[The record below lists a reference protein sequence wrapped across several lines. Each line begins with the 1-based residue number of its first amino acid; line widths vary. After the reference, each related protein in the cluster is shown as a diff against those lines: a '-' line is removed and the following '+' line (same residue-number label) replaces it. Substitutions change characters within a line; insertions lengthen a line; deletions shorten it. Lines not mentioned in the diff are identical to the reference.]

1 MLGRLSLGTLGLSV
15 GGVLT
20 VMGFAAYFYGNAT
33 LNLIGFF
40 YGIPVLLGGLALK
53 ASEIVPVPL
62 TQPTPEN
69 VLALREQQA
78 TETQNQIRKD
88 VTRYR
93 YGQKAHLDS
102 ALEFL
107 GLSPT
112 DEERPL
118 LTGLQETEVDG
129 AYGLVLEFK
138 CHFMPLEVWQKKQDK
153 LTNFFG
159 PGVKVV
165 VSQAGDDRID
175 LALISSPAAEPVEP
189 VEAAKA

>member
-1 MLGRLSLGTLGLSV
+1 MLRRLSLGTLGLSV

-20 VMGFAAYFYGNAT
+20 IMGFIAYFYGNAT

-53 ASEIVPVPL
+53 ASELLPVPL
-62 TQPTPEN
+62 TQPTPES

-118 LTGLQETEVDG
+118 LSGLQETETDG
-129 AYGLVLEFK
+129 AYTLVLEFA
-138 CHFMPLEVWQKKQDK
+138 CHFMPLEVWEKKHEK

-159 PGVKVV
+159 PGVKVA
-165 VSQAGDDRID
+165 VSQPSDDRID
-175 LALISSPAAEPVEP
+175 LALIADPAVAAVEP
-189 VEAAKA
+189 S

>member
-1 MLGRLSLGTLGLSV
+1 MLGRFSLGTLGLSV

-53 ASEIVPVPL
+53 ASELLPVPL

-69 VLALREQQA
+69 VLALRDRQA
-78 TETQNQIRKD
+78 TATQTQVRKD
-88 VTRYR
+88 VMRYR

-102 ALEFL
+102 ALDFL

-118 LTGLQETEVDG
+118 LSGVRETETDG
-129 AYGLVLEFK
+129 AYTLVLEFA
-138 CHFMPLEVWQKKQDK
+138 CHFMPLKVWEKKQDK

-159 PGVKVV
+159 PGIKVA
-165 VSQAGDDRID
+165 VSQPSDDRVD
-175 LALISSPAAEPVEP
+175 LALIAAPVGESSG
-189 VEAAKA
+189 